1 MEKRKVS
8 VLVPYKVING
18 LVYLFM
24 QKRAKN
30 HERGGDM
37 FGFFGGGIQETETPV
52 QALVRESKE
61 ELNIIPENF
70 RLFKVYNLS
79 ATKHFSSAELYLFL
93 FCVNDDFERDV
104 IVSSEGQY
112 AKWFSREDYL
122 QNKESIAGTLS
133 IMDEIFNTLE
143 KKV

>member
-8 VLVPYKVING
+8 VLVPYKMING
-18 LVYLFM
+18 LAYLFM

-30 HERGGDM
+30 HERGGNM
-37 FGFFGGGIQETETPV
+37 FGFFGGGVQETETPA

-70 RLFKVYNLS
+70 RLFKVYDLP
-79 ATKHFSSAELYLFL
+79 ATKYFSSAELHLFL
-93 FCVNDDFERDV
+93 LLVNNDFERSV
-104 IVSSEGQY
+104 TVSSEGQY
-112 AKWFSREDYL
+112 AKWFSRECYL

-133 IMDEIFNTLE
+133 IMDEIYNALE
-143 KKV
+143 KKI